1 VIITPHV
8 ARYSEQ
14 AMGEMQAGAPVEM
27 RRVLTGQWPLNVVN
41 PAVNGKTRA
50 GL

>member
-1 VIITPHV
+1 
-8 ARYSEQ
+8 
-14 AMGEMQAGAPVEM
+14 MGEMQAGAPVEV
-27 RRVLTGQWPLNVVN
+27 RRVLTGNVVN